1 MSTFLFSNIHI
12 SAVEFY
18 GLTFDEYKG
27 LEVGRVKQEYYIFK
41 CFEKVSFATQSIS
54 DCEMIIRKDFKKPV
68 ELK

>member
-1 MSTFLFSNIHI
+1 M
-12 SAVEFY
+12 
-18 GLTFDEYKG
+18 
-27 LEVGRVKQEYYIFK
+27 LEKSSLILETIKYYIFK